1 MTTPTRTYIQTRDH
15 DPQRNLIGRPNV
27 SIGADDSKGG
37 TVPHTQAQIYDTL
50 DMLVSSKP
58 NWRFVAT
65 DFVLADANTRVY
77 TDFVIYEDDE
87 ALGKVAITHKGRCYK
102 VEVNNDRINAA
113 RERGTGYFTEDPVKA
128 QLRIRKTF
136 FKRNNDERV
145 EKAAEAADSL
155 LKREDQSKSWDYR
168 RAKDALLDK
177 AGDFVVKNM
186 EAYLQA
192 YPSLSA
198 KKGKY
203 DDARANFGVVKKIKE
218 AFDNGKSVV
227 VAFNGTHYIVKSEEG
242 VKTLS
247 DETLPYEMRRKVGL
261 LKLVQDGQMIS
272 DVGCRVDGATF
283 VLLPEVKEQS

>member
-1 MTTPTRTYIQTRDH
+1 MTTPIRTSAY

-27 SIGADDSKGG
+27 SVDADDSKGG
-37 TVPHTQAQIYDTL
+37 KVPHTQAQIYDTL

-65 DFVLADANTRVY
+65 DFVRPDSVTRVY
-77 TDFVIYEDDE
+77 TDFNIYEDDE
-87 ALGKVAITHKGRCYK
+87 FLGKVTITHKGRSYK
-102 VEVNNDRINAA
+102 IKVSNDRINAA
-113 RERGTGYFTEDPVKA
+113 RERGTGYYTEDPVKA

-136 FKRNNDERV
+136 FKANNDERI
-145 EKAAEAADSL
+145 EKAAEIAESL
-155 LKREDQSKSWDYR
+155 LKKENQGKAWEYR
-168 RAKDALLDK
+168 HAKDALLDK
-177 AGDFVVKNM
+177 AGDFAAKNM

-192 YPSLSA
+192 YPNLLT
-198 KKGKY
+198 KKGRY
-203 DDARANFGVVKKIKE
+203 DDARANYGVVKKIKE

-227 VAFNGTHYIVKSEEG
+227 VAFDGTHYIVKSEEG

-283 VLLPEVKEQS
+283 VLLPEDEKEQA

>member
-1 MTTPTRTYIQTRDH
+1 MTTIIRPSSYDAS
-15 DPQRNLIGRPNV
+15 RNLIGRPNV
-27 SIGADDSKGG
+27 SVDADDSKGG

-65 DFVLADANTRVY
+65 DFVRPDSDTRVY
-77 TDFVIYEDDE
+77 TDFNIYEDDE
-87 ALGKVAITHKGRCYK
+87 FLGKVTITHKGRSYK
-102 VEVNNDRINAA
+102 IKVSNDRINAA
-113 RERGTGYFTEDPVKA
+113 RERGTGYYTEDPVKA

-136 FKRNNDERV
+136 FKANQDERV
-145 EKAAEAADSL
+145 EKAAEVAESL
-155 LKREDQSKSWDYR
+155 LRKEHQSKSWDYR
-168 RAKDALLDK
+168 HAKDALLDK
-177 AGDFVVKNM
+177 AGDFAAKNM

-192 YPSLSA
+192 YPNLLP
-198 KKGKY
+198 KKSRY
-203 DDARANFGVVKKIKE
+203 DDARANYGVVKKIKE

-227 VAFNGTHYIVKSEEG
+227 VAFDGTHYIVKSEEG

-283 VLLPEVKEQS
+283 VLLPEDEKEQA

>member
-1 MTTPTRTYIQTRDH
+1 MTTPIRASAYDAS
-15 DPQRNLIGRPNV
+15 RNLIGRPNV
-27 SIGADDSKGG
+27 SVDADDWKVG

-58 NWRFVAT
+58 NWRFVGT
-65 DFVLADANTRVY
+65 DFTRPDSNIRVY
-77 TDFVIYEDDE
+77 TDFNIYEDDE
-87 ALGKVAITHKGRCYK
+87 FLGKVTITHKGRSYK
-102 VEVNNDRINAA
+102 IKVSNDRINAA

-136 FKRNNDERV
+136 FKANQDERV
-145 EKAAEAADSL
+145 EKAAEVAESL
-155 LKREDQSKSWDYR
+155 LGKEHQSKAWEYR
-168 RAKDALLDK
+168 HAKDALLDK
-177 AGDFVVKNM
+177 AGDFAAKNM

-192 YPSLSA
+192 YPNLLP
-198 KKGKY
+198 KKSKY
-203 DDARANFGVVKKIKE
+203 DDTRANYGVVKKIKE

-227 VAFNGTHYIVKSEEG
+227 VAFDGTHYIVKSEEG

-247 DETLPYEMRRKVGL
+247 DETLPYEVRRKVGL

-283 VLLPEVKEQS
+283 VLLPEDEKEQA

>member
-1 MTTPTRTYIQTRDH
+1 MTTPIRASAYDAS
-15 DPQRNLIGRPNV
+15 RNLIGRPNV
-27 SIGADDSKGG
+27 SVDADDSKGG

-65 DFVLADANTRVY
+65 DFVRPDSITRVY
-77 TDFVIYEDDE
+77 TDFNIYEDDE
-87 ALGKVAITHKGRCYK
+87 FLGKVTITHKGRSYK
-102 VEVNNDRINAA
+102 IKVSNDRINAA
-113 RERGTGYFTEDPVKA
+113 RERGTGYYTEDPVKA

-136 FKRNNDERV
+136 FKANNDERV
-145 EKAAEAADSL
+145 EKAAEVAESL
-155 LKREDQSKSWDYR
+155 LKKENQSKAWEYR
-168 RAKDALLDK
+168 HAKDALLDK
-177 AGDFVVKNM
+177 AGDFAAKNM

-192 YPSLSA
+192 YPNLLP
-198 KKGKY
+198 KKSRY
-203 DDARANFGVVKKIKE
+203 DDARANYGVVKKIKE

-227 VAFNGTHYIVKSEEG
+227 VAFDGTHYIVKSEEG

-283 VLLPEVKEQS
+283 VLLPEDEKEQA

>member
-1 MTTPTRTYIQTRDH
+1 MTTPIRASAYDAS
-15 DPQRNLIGRPNV
+15 RNLIGRPNV
-27 SIGADDSKGG
+27 SVDADDSKGG

-50 DMLVSSKP
+50 DMLVSGKP

-65 DFVLADANTRVY
+65 DFVRPDSITRVY
-77 TDFVIYEDDE
+77 TDFNIYEDDE
-87 ALGKVAITHKGRCYK
+87 FLGKVTITHKGRSYK
-102 VEVNNDRINAA
+102 IKVSNDRINAA

-136 FKRNNDERV
+136 FKANQDERV
-145 EKAAEAADSL
+145 EKAAEIAESL
-155 LKREDQSKSWDYR
+155 LKKENQSKAWEYR
-168 RAKDALLDK
+168 HAKDALLDK
-177 AGDFVVKNM
+177 AGDFAAKNM

-192 YPSLSA
+192 YPNLLP
-198 KKGKY
+198 KKSRY
-203 DDARANFGVVKKIKE
+203 DDARANYGVVKKIKE

-227 VAFNGTHYIVKSEEG
+227 VAFDGTHYIVKSEEG

-283 VLLPEVKEQS
+283 VLLPEDEKEQA

>member
-1 MTTPTRTYIQTRDH
+1 MTTPIRASAYDAS
-15 DPQRNLIGRPNV
+15 RNLIGRPNV
-27 SIGADDSKGG
+27 SVDADDSKGG

-65 DFVLADANTRVY
+65 DFVRPDSITRVY
-77 TDFVIYEDDE
+77 TDFNIYEDDE
-87 ALGKVAITHKGRCYK
+87 FLGKVTITHKGRSYK
-102 VEVNNDRINAA
+102 IKVSNDRINAA
-113 RERGTGYFTEDPVKA
+113 RERGTGYYTEDPVKA

-136 FKRNNDERV
+136 FKANNDERI
-145 EKAAEAADSL
+145 EKAAEIAESL
-155 LKREDQSKSWDYR
+155 LKKENQGKAWEYR
-168 RAKDALLDK
+168 HAKDALLDK
-177 AGDFVVKNM
+177 AGDFAAKNM

-192 YPSLSA
+192 YPNLLP
-198 KKGKY
+198 KKSRY
-203 DDARANFGVVKKIKE
+203 DDARANYGVVKKIKE

-227 VAFNGTHYIVKSEEG
+227 VAFDGTHYIVKSEEG

-283 VLLPEVKEQS
+283 VLLPEDEKEQA

>member
-1 MTTPTRTYIQTRDH
+1 MTTPIRTSAY

-27 SIGADDSKGG
+27 SVDADDSKGG
-37 TVPHTQAQIYDTL
+37 KVPHTQAQIYDTL

-65 DFVLADANTRVY
+65 DFVRPDSNTRVY
-77 TDFVIYEDDE
+77 TDFNIYEDDE
-87 ALGKVAITHKGRCYK
+87 FLGKVTITHKGRSYK
-102 VEVNNDRINAA
+102 IKVSNDRINAA
-113 RERGTGYFTEDPVKA
+113 RERGTGYYTEDPVKA

-136 FKRNNDERV
+136 FKANNDERV
-145 EKAAEAADSL
+145 EKAAEIAESL
-155 LKREDQSKSWDYR
+155 LKKENQSKAWEYR
-168 RAKDALLDK
+168 HAKDALLDK
-177 AGDFVVKNM
+177 AGDFAAKNM

-192 YPSLSA
+192 YPNLLP
-198 KKGKY
+198 KKSRY
-203 DDARANFGVVKKIKE
+203 DDARANYGVVKKIKE

-227 VAFNGTHYIVKSEEG
+227 VAFDGTHYIVKSEEG

-283 VLLPEVKEQS
+283 VLLPEDEKEQA

>member
-1 MTTPTRTYIQTRDH
+1 MTTPIRTSAY

-27 SIGADDSKGG
+27 SVDADDSKGG
-37 TVPHTQAQIYDTL
+37 KVPHTQAQIYDTL

-65 DFVLADANTRVY
+65 DFVRPDSVTRVY
-77 TDFVIYEDDE
+77 TDFNIYEDDE
-87 ALGKVAITHKGRCYK
+87 FLGKVTITHKGRSYK
-102 VEVNNDRINAA
+102 IKVSNDRINAA

-136 FKRNNDERV
+136 FKANQDERV
-145 EKAAEAADSL
+145 EKAAEIAESL
-155 LKREDQSKSWDYR
+155 LKKENQSKAWEYR
-168 RAKDALLDK
+168 HAKDALLDK
-177 AGDFVVKNM
+177 AGDFAAKNM

-192 YPSLSA
+192 YPNLLP
-198 KKGKY
+198 KKSRY
-203 DDARANFGVVKKIKE
+203 DDARANYGVVKKIKE

-227 VAFNGTHYIVKSEEG
+227 VAFDGTHYIVKSEEG

-247 DETLPYEMRRKVGL
+247 DETLPYEVRRKVGL

-283 VLLPEVKEQS
+283 VLLPEDEKEQA

>member
-1 MTTPTRTYIQTRDH
+1 MTTIIRPSTYDAS
-15 DPQRNLIGRPNV
+15 RNLIGRPNV
-27 SIGADDSKGG
+27 SVDADDSKVG
-37 TVPHTQAQIYDTL
+37 TVSHTQAQIYDTL

-65 DFVLADANTRVY
+65 DFVRPDSITRVY
-77 TDFVIYEDDE
+77 TDFNIYEDDE
-87 ALGKVAITHKGRCYK
+87 FLGKVTITHKGRSYK
-102 VEVNNDRINAA
+102 IKVSNDRINAA
-113 RERGTGYFTEDPVKA
+113 RERGTGYYTEDPVKA

-136 FKRNNDERV
+136 FKANNDERV
-145 EKAAEAADSL
+145 EKAAEVAESL
-155 LKREDQSKSWDYR
+155 LKKENQSKAWEYR
-168 RAKDALLDK
+168 HAKDALLDK
-177 AGDFVVKNM
+177 AGDFAAKNM

-192 YPSLSA
+192 YPNLLP
-198 KKGKY
+198 KKSRY
-203 DDARANFGVVKKIKE
+203 DDARANYGVVKKIKE

-227 VAFNGTHYIVKSEEG
+227 VAFDGTHYIVKSEEG

-283 VLLPEVKEQS
+283 VLLPEDEKEQA

>member
-1 MTTPTRTYIQTRDH
+1 MTTIIRPSSYDAS
-15 DPQRNLIGRPNV
+15 RNLIGRSNV
-27 SIGADDSKGG
+27 SVDADDSKGG

-65 DFVLADANTRVY
+65 DFVRPDSITRVY
-77 TDFVIYEDDE
+77 TDFNIYEDDE
-87 ALGKVAITHKGRCYK
+87 FLGKVTITHKGRSYK
-102 VEVNNDRINAA
+102 IKVSNDRINAA
-113 RERGTGYFTEDPVKA
+113 RERGTGYYTEDPVKA

-136 FKRNNDERV
+136 FKANQDERV
-145 EKAAEAADSL
+145 EKAAEIAESL
-155 LKREDQSKSWDYR
+155 LKKENQSKAWEYR
-168 RAKDALLDK
+168 HAKDALLDK
-177 AGDFVVKNM
+177 AGDFAAKNM

-192 YPSLSA
+192 YPNLLP
-198 KKGKY
+198 KKDKY
-203 DDARANFGVVKKIKE
+203 DDTRANYGVVKKIKE
-218 AFDNGKSVV
+218 EFDNGKSVV
-227 VAFNGTHYIVKSEEG
+227 VAFDGTHYIVKSEEG

-283 VLLPEVKEQS
+283 VLLPEDEKEQA

>member
-1 MTTPTRTYIQTRDH
+1 MTTPIRTSAY

-27 SIGADDSKGG
+27 SVDADDSKGG
-37 TVPHTQAQIYDTL
+37 KVPHTQAQIYDTL

-65 DFVLADANTRVY
+65 DFVRPDSITRVY
-77 TDFVIYEDDE
+77 TDFNIYEDDE
-87 ALGKVAITHKGRCYK
+87 FLGKVTITHKGRSYK
-102 VEVNNDRINAA
+102 IKVSNDRINAA
-113 RERGTGYFTEDPVKA
+113 RERGTGYYTEDPVKA

-136 FKRNNDERV
+136 FRANQDERV
-145 EKAAEAADSL
+145 EKAAEVAESL
-155 LKREDQSKSWDYR
+155 LKKEHQTKAWEYR
-168 RAKDALLDK
+168 HSKDALLDK
-177 AGDFVVKNM
+177 AGDFAAKNM

-192 YPSLSA
+192 YPNLLT
-198 KKGKY
+198 KKGRY
-203 DDARANFGVVKKIKE
+203 DDARANYGVVKKIKE

-227 VAFNGTHYIVKSEEG
+227 VAFDGTHYIVKSEEG

-283 VLLPEVKEQS
+283 VLLPEDEKEQA

>member
-1 MTTPTRTYIQTRDH
+1 MTTPIRTSAY

-27 SIGADDSKGG
+27 SVDADDSKGG
-37 TVPHTQAQIYDTL
+37 KVPHTQAQIYDTL

-65 DFVLADANTRVY
+65 DFVRPDSVTRVY
-77 TDFVIYEDDE
+77 TDFNIYEDDE
-87 ALGKVAITHKGRCYK
+87 FLGKVTITHKGRSYK
-102 VEVNNDRINAA
+102 IKVSNDRINAA
-113 RERGTGYFTEDPVKA
+113 RERGTGYYTEDPVKA

-136 FKRNNDERV
+136 FKANNDERI
-145 EKAAEAADSL
+145 EKAAEIAESL
-155 LKREDQSKSWDYR
+155 LKKENQGKAWEYR
-168 RAKDALLDK
+168 HAKDALLDK
-177 AGDFVVKNM
+177 AGDFAAKNM

-192 YPSLSA
+192 YPNLLP
-198 KKGKY
+198 KKSRY
-203 DDARANFGVVKKIKE
+203 DDARANYGVVKKIKE

-227 VAFNGTHYIVKSEEG
+227 VAFDGTHYIVKSEEG

-247 DETLPYEMRRKVGL
+247 DETLPYEVRRKVGL

-283 VLLPEVKEQS
+283 VLLPEDEKEQA

>member
-1 MTTPTRTYIQTRDH
+1 MTTPIRTSAY

-27 SIGADDSKGG
+27 SVDADDSKGG
-37 TVPHTQAQIYDTL
+37 KVPHTQAQIYDTL

-65 DFVLADANTRVY
+65 DFVRPDSVTRVY
-77 TDFVIYEDDE
+77 TDFNIYEDDE
-87 ALGKVAITHKGRCYK
+87 FLGKVTITHKGRSYK
-102 VEVNNDRINAA
+102 IKVSNDRINAA
-113 RERGTGYFTEDPVKA
+113 RERGTGYYTEDPVKA

-136 FKRNNDERV
+136 FKANNDERI
-145 EKAAEAADSL
+145 EKAAEIAESL
-155 LKREDQSKSWDYR
+155 LKKENQGKAWEYR
-168 RAKDALLDK
+168 HAKDALLDK
-177 AGDFVVKNM
+177 AGDFAAKNM

-192 YPSLSA
+192 YPNLLP
-198 KKGKY
+198 KKDKY
-203 DDARANFGVVKKIKE
+203 DDTRANYGVVKKIKE

-227 VAFNGTHYIVKSEEG
+227 VAFDGTHYIVKSEEG

-247 DETLPYEMRRKVGL
+247 DETLPYEVRRKVGL

-283 VLLPEVKEQS
+283 VLLPEDEKEQA

>member
-1 MTTPTRTYIQTRDH
+1 MTTPIRTSAY

-27 SIGADDSKGG
+27 HIHEGEAHPSYA
-37 TVPHTQAQIYDTL
+37 PQTQAQIYDTL
-50 DMLVSSKP
+50 DMLVSSRP
-58 NWRFVAT
+58 NWRFVTDGYTDHVSNNVRVFT
-65 DFVLADANTRVY
+65 DFK
-77 TDFVIYEDDE
+77 IYEDDE
-87 ALGKVAITHKGRCYK
+87 LLGTVCVSYKGRDYK
-102 VEVNNDRINAA
+102 IKVRNDRIDAA

-136 FKRNNDERV
+136 FKANQDERV

-155 LKREDQSKSWDYR
+155 LKKEHQSKAWEYR
-168 RAKDALLDK
+168 HAKDALLDK
-177 AGDFVVKNM
+177 AGDFAAKNM

-192 YPSLSA
+192 YPNLLP
-198 KKGKY
+198 KKGRY
-203 DDARANFGVVKKIKE
+203 DDTRANYGVVKKIKE

-227 VAFNGTHYIVKSEEG
+227 VAFDGTHYIVKSDGG

-283 VLLPEVKEQS
+283 VLLPEDEKEQA

>member
-1 MTTPTRTYIQTRDH
+1 MTTPIRASAYDAS
-15 DPQRNLIGRPNV
+15 RNLIGRPNV
-27 SIGADDSKGG
+27 SVDADDSKGG

-50 DMLVSSKP
+50 DMLVSGKP

-65 DFVLADANTRVY
+65 DFVRPDSITRVY
-77 TDFVIYEDDE
+77 TDFNIYEDDE
-87 ALGKVAITHKGRCYK
+87 FLGKVTITHKGRSYK
-102 VEVNNDRINAA
+102 IKVSNDRINAA
-113 RERGTGYFTEDPVKA
+113 RERGTGYYTEDPVKA

-136 FKRNNDERV
+136 FKANNDERV
-145 EKAAEAADSL
+145 EKAAEVAESL
-155 LKREDQSKSWDYR
+155 LKKENQSKAWEYR
-168 RAKDALLDK
+168 HAKDALLDK
-177 AGDFVVKNM
+177 AGDFAAKNM

-192 YPSLSA
+192 YPNLLP
-198 KKGKY
+198 KKSRY
-203 DDARANFGVVKKIKE
+203 DDARANYGVVKKIKE

-227 VAFNGTHYIVKSEEG
+227 VAFDGTHYIVKSEEG

-283 VLLPEVKEQS
+283 VLLPEDEKEQA

>member
-1 MTTPTRTYIQTRDH
+1 MTTPIRASAYDAS
-15 DPQRNLIGRPNV
+15 RNLIGRPNV

-37 TVPHTQAQIYDTL
+37 TATHTQAQIYDTL

-65 DFVLADANTRVY
+65 DFVRPDAQTRVY
-77 TDFVIYEDDE
+77 TDFNIYEDDE
-87 ALGKVAITHKGRCYK
+87 FLGKVTITHKGRSNKIK
-102 VEVNNDRINAA
+102 VSNDRINAA
-113 RERGTGYFTEDPVKA
+113 RERGTGYYTEDPVKA

-136 FKRNNDERV
+136 FKANQDERV
-145 EKAAEAADSL
+145 EKAAEIAESL
-155 LKREDQSKSWDYR
+155 LKKEHQSKAWEYR
-168 RAKDALLDK
+168 HAKDALLDK
-177 AGDFVVKNM
+177 AGDFAAKNI

-192 YPSLSA
+192 YPNLLP
-198 KKGKY
+198 KKGRY
-203 DDARANFGVVKKIKE
+203 DDARANYGVVKKIKE

-227 VAFNGTHYIVKSEEG
+227 VAFDGTHYIVKSEEG

-283 VLLPEVKEQS
+283 VLLPEDEKEQA

>member
-1 MTTPTRTYIQTRDH
+1 MTTPIRASAYDAS
-15 DPQRNLIGRPNV
+15 RNLIGRPNV
-27 SIGADDSKGG
+27 SVDADDSKGG
-37 TVPHTQAQIYDTL
+37 KVPHTQAQIYDTL

-65 DFVLADANTRVY
+65 DFVRPDSNTRVY
-77 TDFVIYEDDE
+77 TDFNIYEDDE
-87 ALGKVAITHKGRCYK
+87 FLGKVTITHKGRSYK
-102 VEVNNDRINAA
+102 IKVSNDRINAA
-113 RERGTGYFTEDPVKA
+113 RERGTGYYTEDPVKA

-136 FKRNNDERV
+136 FKANNDERV
-145 EKAAEAADSL
+145 EKAAEIAESL
-155 LKREDQSKSWDYR
+155 LKKENQSKAWEYR
-168 RAKDALLDK
+168 HAKDALLDK
-177 AGDFVVKNM
+177 AGDFAAKNM

-192 YPSLSA
+192 YPNLLP
-198 KKGKY
+198 KKSRY
-203 DDARANFGVVKKIKE
+203 DDARANYGVVKKIKE

-227 VAFNGTHYIVKSEEG
+227 VAFDGTHYIVKSEEG

-283 VLLPEVKEQS
+283 VLLPEDEKEQA

>member
-1 MTTPTRTYIQTRDH
+1 MTTPIRASAYDAS
-15 DPQRNLIGRPNV
+15 RNLIGRPNV
-27 SIGADDSKGG
+27 SVDADDSKGG

-65 DFVLADANTRVY
+65 DFVRPDSITRVY
-77 TDFVIYEDDE
+77 TDFNIYEDDE
-87 ALGKVAITHKGRCYK
+87 FLGKVTITHKGRSYK
-102 VEVNNDRINAA
+102 IKVSNDRINAA
-113 RERGTGYFTEDPVKA
+113 RERGTGYYTEDPVKA

-136 FKRNNDERV
+136 FKANQDERV
-145 EKAAEAADSL
+145 EKAAEIAESL
-155 LKREDQSKSWDYR
+155 LKKENQSKAWEYR
-168 RAKDALLDK
+168 HAKDALLDK
-177 AGDFVVKNM
+177 AGDFAAKNM

-192 YPSLSA
+192 YPNLLP
-198 KKGKY
+198 KKDKY
-203 DDARANFGVVKKIKE
+203 DDTRANYGVVKKIKE

-227 VAFNGTHYIVKSEEG
+227 VAFDGTHYIVKSEEG

-247 DETLPYEMRRKVGL
+247 DETLPYEVRRKVGL

-283 VLLPEVKEQS
+283 VLLPEDEKEQA

>member
-1 MTTPTRTYIQTRDH
+1 MTTIIRPSAYDAS
-15 DPQRNLIGRPNV
+15 RNLIGRSNV
-27 SIGADDSKGG
+27 SVDADDSKGG

-65 DFVLADANTRVY
+65 DFVRPDSITRVY
-77 TDFVIYEDDE
+77 TDFNIYEDDE
-87 ALGKVAITHKGRCYK
+87 FLGKVTITHKGRSYK
-102 VEVNNDRINAA
+102 IKVSNDRINAA
-113 RERGTGYFTEDPVKA
+113 RERGTGYYTEDPVKA

-136 FKRNNDERV
+136 FKANQDERV
-145 EKAAEAADSL
+145 EKAAEIAESL
-155 LKREDQSKSWDYR
+155 LKKENQSKAWEYR
-168 RAKDALLDK
+168 HAKDALLDK
-177 AGDFVVKNM
+177 AGDFAAKNM

-192 YPSLSA
+192 YPNLLP
-198 KKGKY
+198 KKSRY
-203 DDARANFGVVKKIKE
+203 DDARANYGVVKKIKE

-227 VAFNGTHYIVKSEEG
+227 VAFDGTHYIVKSEEG

-283 VLLPEVKEQS
+283 VLLPEDEKEQA